1 MSHRSPLI
9 VQIKLIWRI
18 VTQSSRLYVR
28 ICKSSRFGIEYLI
41 GRQLGRKHMKDREVD
56 LDDEVWGIGHMAKYM
71 GQSEKSM
78 YKLVAE
84 PGFPTPLHSQSRNR
98 RWLAEEVRKFLFT
111 RSTRTLVARNTNV
124 SHMSDYQ
131 ITEPKNFSF
140 KKTKEAVR

>member
-1 MSHRSPLI
+1 
-9 VQIKLIWRI
+9 
-18 VTQSSRLYVR
+18 
-28 ICKSSRFGIEYLI
+28 
-41 GRQLGRKHMKDREVD
+41 MKDREVD
-56 LDDEVWGIGHMAKYM
+56 LNDEVWGIGHMAKYM

-84 PGFPTPLHSQSRNR
+84 PGFPMPLHSQSRNR
-98 RWLAEEVRKFLFT
+98 RWLAGEVRKFLFN

-124 SHMSDYQ
+124 SHMSNYQ

>member
-9 VQIKLIWRI
+9 VQIKQIRGI
-18 VTQSSRLYVR
+18 VTQSSRFYVR
-28 ICKSSRFGIEYLI
+28 ICKSSRFGVEYLI
-41 GRQLGRKHMKDREVD
+41 GKQLGRKHMKVREVD
-56 LDDEVWGIGHMAKYM
+56 LNDEVWGISHIAKYM

-84 PGFPTPLHSQSRNR
+84 PGFPMPLHSQSRNR
-98 RWLAEEVRKFLFT
+98 RWLAEEVRKFLFN
-111 RSTRTLVARNTNV
+111 RSTRTLVAGNTNV